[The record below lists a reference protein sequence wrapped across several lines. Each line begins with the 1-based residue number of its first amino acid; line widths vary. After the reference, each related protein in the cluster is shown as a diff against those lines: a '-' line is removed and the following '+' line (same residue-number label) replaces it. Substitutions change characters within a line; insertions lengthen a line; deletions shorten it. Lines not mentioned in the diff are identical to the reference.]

1 MGWELENKF
10 VMNKEIK
17 THKDLDV
24 WRNSITLVTKIYE
37 ITGKFPKEEIYG
49 IVNQM
54 RRSAVSIPSN
64 IAEGAGRNHK
74 KEFIQFIYI
83 ALGSLS
89 ELETQLIIAQNLKY
103 FDDSKTFEELIIIR
117 RQLLSL
123 IKSLKLIT
131 HNS

>member
-24 WRNSITLVTKIYE
+24 WKNSITLVTKIYE

>member
-1 MGWELENKF
+1 MGIGNWKLENKF
-10 VMNKEIK
+10 VINKEIK

-24 WRNSITLVTKIYE
+24 WKNSITLVTKIYE

-74 KEFIQFIYI
+74 KEFIQFIYREPI
-83 ALGSLS
+83 AKLAFCRNS
-89 ELETQLIIAQNLKY
+89 EDRIQN
-103 FDDSKTFEELIIIR
+103 SE
-117 RQLLSL
+117 
-123 IKSLKLIT
+123 
-131 HNS
+131 

>member
-1 MGWELENKF
+1 
-10 VMNKEIK
+10 MNKEIK